1 MAETT
6 PPPLDPALYESM
18 AGVVIAVVTVCLTV
32 AVTTVCLRT
41 YTRAAVLRQFGAD
54 DWAAILSIIFA
65 IGSGTMVA
73 LNTKYGHGRHLAVV
87 DPTLLWKYFRTFY
100 ISIVLYNAS
109 LTATKLTFLLQYHRI
124 LGNTAGMRKVIVI
137 AFVLVGLWSISQ
149 LLVVI
154 FTCTPIHKFWLPE
167 TPGTCIP
174 NLPFW
179 YINAAGNIVTDVI
192 VFCIP
197 LPSVTRLKLRRGA
210 KLALIGVFC
219 LGFFTCAIS
228 VIRIQYLRLSDDVTW
243 DNVASSCWSIG
254 ELCSGITC
262 ACLPTLRPLVSRMMP
277 GMGSHSGGSATGPR
291 KYYYG
296 SSRSGNHDGS
306 LGASRHKGTRND
318 ETASARGIIYPE
330 DVELHSDN
338 GSDKDRDFRGDIRAA
353 APSPS
358 SLERA
363 TRPPTLDR
371 ARFGLGPKST
381 VHTEVGVATPGPE
394 SAWRAAEGRIQVKTD
409 FIITRGK

>member
-1 MAETT
+1 MSEATSA
-6 PPPLDPALYESM
+6 PLDPALYESM
-18 AGVVIAVVTVCLTV
+18 AGVVIAVVSVCLTV
-32 AVTTVCLRT
+32 AVTTVTLRT
-41 YTRAAVLRQFGAD
+41 YTRAIVLRQFGAD
-54 DWAAILSIIFA
+54 DWAAILAVMFA

-73 LNTKYGHGRHLAVV
+73 LNTKYGHGQHLAVV

-124 LGNTAGMRKVIVI
+124 FGNTAGMRKIILI

-154 FTCTPIHKFWLPE
+154 FTCTPIHKFWLAE

-179 YINAAGNIVTDVI
+179 YINAAGNIVTDII

-210 KLALIGVFC
+210 KLGLIGVFC

-262 ACLPTLRPLVSRMMP
+262 ACLPTLRPLISRMVP
-277 GMGSHSGGSATGPR
+277 GMGSESGGSNTGPR

-296 SSRSGNHDGS
+296 SSSGGRDASHNTSRHHKSNHD
-306 LGASRHKGTRND
+306 D
-318 ETASARGIIYPE
+318 TASARGIIYPE
-330 DVELHSDN
+330 DVELQSDN
-338 GSDKDRDFRGDIRAA
+338 GSDKDKDVRIEARAA

-394 SAWRAAEGRIQVKTD
+394 SAWRAADGRIQVKTD
-409 FIITRGK
+409 FIITRGN